1 MHPDIALDRAPAAP
15 WKHAYPEEVALF
27 ERRRSEMARA
37 RRASTLGLAGLF
49 VLAVAGSLAAGEVDL
64 DKLVRGFPGIFSY
77 IGDIAPVMRPG
88 HLGHDLAAWY
98 WALPRWLG
106 LLVDTAAIA
115 YLGTLLGAGLA
126 LVLCF
131 PASANLTPNKAA
143 LFAAKRA
150 MEIARSVPDLVFAL
164 IFVFAFGLGPLPGV
178 LALALHSAGALCK
191 LFAEVNENVDM
202 GPVDGLRA
210 SGAGWMQTMR
220 YAVLPQALPNY
231 LSYALLRFEINVRAA
246 TVVGFVGA
254 GGIGQELMLVVRQFI
269 YPDISALV
277 LLLLAVVFVF
287 DIGCERLRRKVIEGD
302 QAGFSLP
309 HRARYALLAAF
320 FLLTAYCLERMGF
333 FDLANLWLGLGKLAR
348 IVALMWPP
356 DSGGYLDQMLWAM
369 AETLSM
375 AFLGTLCA
383 TLAALPLGFLGAAN
397 VTRARVPRFLLR
409 RVFDVLRGVDPLIW
423 ALVVINVVGL
433 GPFAGIMAIA
443 ISDSG
448 VLAKLFAEAV
458 ENVDPKQIDGVR
470 ASGASPLQVV
480 RYGYLPQV
488 SPVLISSTLYY
499 FESNTRSASILGV
512 VGAGGIGMQLADRIR
527 INAWD
532 QVIFIVMLILAAV
545 YAIDALSRVIRLR
558 FIGKKEN
565 HA

>member
-1 MHPDIALDRAPAAP
+1 MHHDIALERAPAAP
-15 WKHAYPEEVALF
+15 WKNAHPEAVALF
-27 ERRRSEMARA
+27 ERRRTEMARA
-37 RRASTLGLAGLF
+37 RRGSTLGLAGLF
-49 VLAVAGSLAAGEVDL
+49 VLALAGSLVAGEVDL
-64 DKLVRGFPGIFSY
+64 DKLARGLPGIFSY
-77 IGDIAPVMRPG
+77 IRDIAPVLRPG

-106 LLVDTAAIA
+106 LLADTAGIA

-126 LVLCF
+126 LALCF
-131 PASANLTPNKAA
+131 PASANLTPNRAA

-210 SGAGWMQTMR
+210 SGAGWVQTMR
-220 YAVLPQALPNY
+220 YAVLPQVLPNY

-287 DIGCERLRRKVIEGD
+287 DIGCERLRRMVIEGE

-309 HRARYALLAAF
+309 SQARNVLLAGF
-320 FLLTAYCLERMGF
+320 VLLTLVCLGRMGF
-333 FDLANLWLGLGKLAR
+333 FNLPNLWTGLGKLVR
-348 IVALMWPP
+348 IVSLMWPP
-356 DSGGYLDQMLWAM
+356 DSGGYLGQMLGAM
-369 AETLSM
+369 AETLAM

-397 VTRARVPRFLLR
+397 VTRARLPRFFLR
-409 RVFDVLRGVDPLIW
+409 RLFDVLRGVDPLIW

-488 SPVLISSTLYY
+488 TPVLLSSTLYY

-532 QVIFIVMLILAAV
+532 QVLFIVLLILAAI
-545 YAIDALSRVIRLR
+545 YAIDTLSRAIRLR
-558 FIGKKEN
+558 CIGQKEILP
-565 HA
+565 